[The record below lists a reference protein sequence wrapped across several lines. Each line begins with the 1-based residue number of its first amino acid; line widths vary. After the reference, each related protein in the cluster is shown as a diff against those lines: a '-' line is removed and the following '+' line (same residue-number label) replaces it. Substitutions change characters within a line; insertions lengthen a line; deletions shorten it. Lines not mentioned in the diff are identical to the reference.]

1 VDLEEEKKEGSSN
14 SMNHNHL
21 FEERMDN
28 SEDLVARPLIR
39 NSKKKN
45 HHILES
51 DSEIQE
57 MHSHNM
63 CSHHHSKEK
72 IMDENGEGRDTL
84 RKRRLKKMQEKVE
97 NNRQSLAKLN

>member
-1 VDLEEEKKEGSSN
+1 VDLEEEKKEGSSS
-14 SMNHNHL
+14 SMNHNHHY
-21 FEERMDN
+21 EERMDN
-28 SEDLVARPLIR
+28 SEGLVVRPLIR

-45 HHILES
+45 HIMES

-72 IMDENGEGRDTL
+72 ILDENGEGRDTL